1 MIKNQEKFQK
11 LSRREQGAALVTSLI
26 LLLVLTVLGV
36 STMSTATMEM
46 RMAANNQFHEN
57 AFQLAET
64 GLDGDLARLNAGNM
78 ASPVPQGLNQVTG
91 VGNCSAPTAGAVPEL
106 GGTFTNTICY
116 TGVTGLVSGTSINLM
131 VNFMFQDDS
140 QSVVG
145 DPTVVGDTKA
155 SSLQSLGIKILGPA
169 AAGQQGQ
176 Q

>member
-1 MIKNQEKFQK
+1 MSTNQNKFREK
-11 LSRREQGAALVTSLI
+11 SNHERGAALVTSLI

-46 RMAANNQFHEN
+46 RMAANNQFLEN

-64 GLDGDLARLNAGNM
+64 GLDGDLARLNSGAM
-78 ASPVPQGLNQVTG
+78 ASPTPQGLNPVTG
-91 VGNCSAPTAGAVPEL
+91 VGNCSAPTAGAIPEL
-106 GGTFTNTICY
+106 SGTFTNTICY

-140 QSVVG
+140 QAVAQG
-145 DPTVVGDTKA
+145 QA